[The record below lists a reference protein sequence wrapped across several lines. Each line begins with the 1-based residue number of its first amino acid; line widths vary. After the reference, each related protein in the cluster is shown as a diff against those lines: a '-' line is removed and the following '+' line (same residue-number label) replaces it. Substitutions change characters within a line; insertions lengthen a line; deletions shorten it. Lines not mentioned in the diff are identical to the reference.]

1 MTQPA
6 RVKLTSISLS
16 RLGSVCTEIMNIGIK
31 AGIKIKGPIPLPV
44 KRLNVVTR
52 KSPCGSGTET
62 YEKWEMKMHRRII
75 DISADDKAMRQLM
88 RLKFLIMFISN
99 YLLRSQTFYYRFKV

>member
-16 RLGSVCTEIMNIGIK
+16 RLGSVCAEIMNIGLK

-44 KRLNVVTR
+44 KQLNVVTR

-75 DISADDKAMRQLM
+75 DINADDKVIRQLM
-88 RLKFLIMFISN
+88 RLKIPDDVYIELS
-99 YLLRSQTFYYRFKV
+99 LT

>member
-6 RVKLTSISLS
+6 RVKLTSISLKK
-16 RLGSVCTEIMNIGIK
+16 LGGVCTEIMGIGK
-31 AGIKIKGPIPLPV
+31 KTGVKVKGPIPLPV

-62 YEKWEMKMHRRII
+62 YEKWEMKIHRRII
-75 DISADDKAMRQLM
+75 DISADDKAIRQLM
-88 RLKFLIMFISN
+88 RLKIPDNVYIELS
-99 YLLRSQTFYYRFKV
+99 LT

>member
-6 RVKLTSISLS
+6 RVKLTSINLEKLS
-16 RLGSVCTEIMNIGIK
+16 DVCTEIMGIGEK
-31 AGIKIKGPIPLPV
+31 AGVRVKGPIPLPI

-75 DISADDKAMRQLM
+75 DINADDKAIRQLM
-88 RLKFLIMFISN
+88 RLRIPDNVYIELS
-99 YLLRSQTFYYRFKV
+99 LT

>member
-6 RVKLTSISLS
+6 RVKLTSINLEKLS
-16 RLGSVCTEIMNIGIK
+16 NVCTEIMSIGEK
-31 AGIKIKGPIPLPV
+31 AGVKVKGPIPLPV

-75 DISADDKAMRQLM
+75 DISADDKAIRQLM
-88 RLKFLIMFISN
+88 RLRIPDNVYIELS
-99 YLLRSQTFYYRFKV
+99 LT

>member
-1 MTQPA
+1 MTQAA
-6 RVKLTSISLS
+6 RVKLTSINLPKLS
-16 RLGSVCTEIMNIGIK
+16 QVCNEVMNIGK
-31 AGIKIKGPIPLPV
+31 KTGVKIKGPIPLPI

-75 DISADDKAMRQLM
+75 DINADDKAIRQLM
-88 RLKFLIMFISN
+88 RLRIPDNVYIELS
-99 YLLRSQTFYYRFKV
+99 LT

>member
-1 MTQPA
+1 MTQSA
-6 RVKLTSISLS
+6 RIKLTSKSLPK
-16 RLGSVCTEIMNIGIK
+16 LGQVCDEIMNIGK
-31 AGIKIKGPIPLPV
+31 KTGVKVKGPIPLPV

-75 DISADDKAMRQLM
+75 DMSADDKAIRQLM
-88 RLKFLIMFISN
+88 RLKIPDNVYIELS
-99 YLLRSQTFYYRFKV
+99 LT

>member
-16 RLGSVCTEIMNIGIK
+16 RLGSVCTEIMNIGEK

-44 KRLNVVTR
+44 GAAQKL
-52 KSPCGSGTET
+52 
-62 YEKWEMKMHRRII
+62 MKNG
-75 DISADDKAMRQLM
+75 K
-88 RLKFLIMFISN
+88 
-99 YLLRSQTFYYRFKV
+99 